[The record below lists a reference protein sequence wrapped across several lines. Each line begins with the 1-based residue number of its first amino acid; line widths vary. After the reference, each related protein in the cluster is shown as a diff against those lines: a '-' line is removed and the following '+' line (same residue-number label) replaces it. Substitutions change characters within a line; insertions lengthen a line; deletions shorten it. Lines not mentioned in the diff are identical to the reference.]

1 MKKEVRKKMFKMED
15 QKKKKKSNACIM
27 RIPEDEEKKKK
38 RNRITELIFKTII
51 QESSLEI
58 RESKYTF

>member
-1 MKKEVRKKMFKMED
+1 MKKEEVRKKMFKMED
-15 QKKKKKSNACIM
+15 HKKKKKSNARIM
-27 RIPEDEEKKKK
+27 RIPEDEEKK
-38 RNRITELIFKTII
+38 RNRITELILKTII